1 MSRARAWLRRIALG
15 AAVVLGLALA
25 GLSVWAS
32 MHWIALRDIPNL
44 PSAYEAKEMC
54 SCLFVEG
61 RDEGSCALFVRQT
74 VLPSDR
80 RVIDRAAKTVTAE
93 ALWTE
98 TRARYVSQRHGCV
111 LDRAPE

>member
-1 MSRARAWLRRIALG
+1 MTRARSWIKRVLIG

-25 GLSVWAS
+25 GVGVWVAVY
-32 MHWIALRDIPNL
+32 WNALRDIPSL

-61 RDEGSCALFVRQT
+61 RDQESCERFVRQT
-74 VLPSDR
+74 ILPSDR

-93 ALWTE
+93 ALWIQS
-98 TRARYVSQRHGCV
+98 RARHVSQRHGCV
-111 LDRAPE
+111 LDDQP

>member
-1 MSRARAWLRRIALG
+1 MTRTWWKRVALG
-15 AAVVLGLALA
+15 AGLALGLGLAGA
-25 GLSVWAS
+25 GAWVA
-32 MHWIALRDIPNL
+32 MHWTALRDIPNL

-61 RDEGSCALFVRQT
+61 RDQEACERFVRQT
-74 VLPSDR
+74 VLPSER
-80 RVIDRAAKTVTAE
+80 RVIDRAARTVTAE
-93 ALWTE
+93 ALWVE